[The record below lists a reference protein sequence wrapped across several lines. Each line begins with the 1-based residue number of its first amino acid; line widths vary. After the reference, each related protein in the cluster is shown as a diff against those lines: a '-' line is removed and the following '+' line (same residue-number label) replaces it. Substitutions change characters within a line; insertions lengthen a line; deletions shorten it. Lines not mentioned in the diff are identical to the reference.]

1 MFTPLHIYTSY
12 SFLQSGF
19 TVDHLIEALK
29 EKNYQAAAI
38 TDLNVLFGIPEFFD
52 RANKNSL
59 DAIAGLDLVVE
70 GELITLLAL
79 DETGYRQ
86 LVRLSSQASTG
97 TLTTDFIKA
106 HQGGLQAIVSSRQ
119 GEMLELFISNQ
130 AAIAPKM
137 AKLDAI
143 FPHILIGIEIYTS
156 NDEDFATFMREIAD
170 KFNYQTIAFP
180 FIKYHKPS
188 DAIVLK
194 ITHAIAHDEV
204 IEERELSGPYYL
216 YDSEQIDGRYT
227 DEEIALTGTIATK
240 INFDFHQKRGSLLEF
255 PKQAGA
261 SAALMLREMAIVGL
275 QTRDIDFTNI
285 EYLERLDYELRM
297 IEEMG
302 YSDYFLIVSDYVNH
316 AKNHGIPVGPGRGS
330 APGSLVGYA
339 LGITDVDPIKY
350 QLLFERFLNPSRKTM
365 PDIDIDFADI
375 RREEVIDYLRLKYGE
390 HRVANIITFQTI
402 QAKQA
407 IRDIGRVYKFSPRT
421 IEAMAKSLPDSRYD
435 LRTAFK
441 RVPAFKKVVLEDKEC
456 LEIVKLA
463 TKIEGLI
470 RQSGMH
476 PAGVVLNNE
485 DIRESLPVLENNG
498 HLITQYEMDYLE
510 TQGFLKM
517 DILGLRNLTII
528 DNCLRL
534 VKDNHGLDLRI
545 DKIPYHDPKIF
556 DLIRSGLTMGIF
568 QLESDGMRRAIKE
581 IKPTTFDDIVVILA
595 IFRPGPMDNI
605 TSYAARKAGTENYST
620 LDTQIAD
627 ILSPTFGII
636 IYQEQIMQIAER
648 MAGFTLSEADLFRR
662 AVSKKDAEKLGELQD
677 KFVAGAI
684 RKGYKEGHAVSVFNH
699 IYKFA
704 DYGFNKSHS
713 VAYAVIACQM
723 AYLKVY
729 YPHEFYAAILATSS
743 AINDTKFSAY
753 IEELQQLKI
762 TISNPDINRSGRS
775 FTVFGKKLLFPLN
788 AIRGISSDLAQRIVE
803 EREEGQFQSFYDF
816 ITRMYYHK
824 LSAKQL
830 EHLIDAGAFDGLH
843 KSRATL
849 RASINYGLQ
858 HAAIHATMT
867 SEETPSLIAGDHI
880 PSAKLVNAKD
890 DMIENV
896 DRELEAL
903 GIVLSASP
911 FKHKKSLLRD
921 YSLLPINKAKDTKA
935 TVTVGGIVRSKKTIK
950 TKAGAPMA
958 FMTIYDDAGE
968 MEVVIFPRP
977 YAEVATVLE
986 KNKLVVVIGHYE
998 TEKGNNFIA
1007 DKVTIIEENRE

>member
-19 TVDHLIEALK
+19 TVDRLLEALK
-29 EKNYQAAAI
+29 EKNYRAAAI
-38 TDLNVLFGIPEFFD
+38 SDFNVLFGVPDFFLLAQ
-52 RANKNSL
+52 RHAI
-59 DAIAGLDLVVE
+59 DAIAGLDLRIE

-79 DETGYRQ
+79 NEQGYRN
-86 LVRLSSQASTG
+86 LVQLSSQTSSG
-97 TLTTDFIKA
+97 NLTNDFIKT
-106 HQGGLQAIVSSRQ
+106 HQAGLQAIISTRQ
-119 GEMLELFISNQ
+119 GELLDLYNSNQ
-130 AAIAPKM
+130 AAIHPKLT
-137 AKLDAI
+137 KLYALLPSI
-143 FPHILIGIEIYTS
+143 YLGIEIYTS
-156 NDEDFATFMREIAD
+156 QDEDFASFIRELAD
-170 KFNYQTIAFP
+170 KYNYKTIAFP
-180 FIKYHKPS
+180 FIKYHKTS

-204 IEERELSGPYYL
+204 IEERELNGPYYL
-216 YDSEQIDGRYT
+216 YEIEQIDDRYT
-227 DEEIALTGTIATK
+227 DEEIALTGSLAASV
-240 INFDFHQKRGSLLEF
+240 NFDFNQRRGTLLEF
-255 PKQAGA
+255 PH
-261 SAALMLREMAIVGL
+261 SHNDSSSMLLRELAIVGL
-275 QTRDIDFTNI
+275 QERDIDFTNI

-297 IEEMG
+297 IEDMG
-302 YSDYFLIVSDYVNH
+302 YSDYFLIVSDYVKH
-316 AKNHGIPVGPGRGS
+316 AKNMGIPVGPGRGS
-330 APGSLVGYA
+330 APGSLVAYSLA
-339 LGITDVDPIKY
+339 ITDVDPIKY

-365 PDIDIDFADI
+365 PDIDIDFADG
-375 RREEVIDYLRLKYGE
+375 RREQVIDYLRSKYGN

-463 TKIEGLI
+463 TRIEGLI

-476 PAGVVLNNE
+476 PAGIVLNND
-485 DIRESLPVLENNG
+485 DICDSLPVLESNG

-510 TQGFLKM
+510 PQGFLKM

-534 VKDNHGLDLRI
+534 IKENHDVDLSI
-545 DKIPYHDPKIF
+545 DKIPYHDSKIF
-556 DLIRSGLTMGIF
+556 ELIRSGLTMGIF

-605 TSYAARKAGTENYST
+605 ASYAARKAGTENYST
-620 LDTQIAD
+620 LDTQISD
-627 ILSPTFGII
+627 ILAPTYGII

-648 MAGFTLSEADLFRR
+648 MAGFSLAEADLFRR
-662 AVSKKDAEKLGELQD
+662 AVSKKDAEKLAELQD
-677 KFVAGAI
+677 KFVSGAI

-713 VAYAVIACQM
+713 VAYAIIACQM

-729 YPHEFYAAILATSS
+729 YPYEFYAAILETSN
-743 AINDTKFSAY
+743 AINDTKFSTY

-762 TISNPDINRSGRS
+762 TISNPDINRSGLS
-775 FTVFGKKLLFPLN
+775 FTVFNKKLLFPLN
-788 AIRGISSDLAQRIVE
+788 AIRGISGDLASRIIE
-803 EREEGQFQSFYDF
+803 EREQGPFTSFYEF
-816 ITRMYYHK
+816 ITRMFAHK
-824 LSAKQL
+824 LSVKQL
-830 EHLIDAGAFDGLH
+830 EHLIDAGAFDSIN

-849 RASINYGLQ
+849 RASINFGLQ
-858 HAAIHATMT
+858 NATIHSSMT
-867 SEETPSLIAGDHI
+867 NEEAPSLIGGDHI
-880 PSAKLVNAKD
+880 PSAKLVVVKD

-896 DRELEAL
+896 DREQEAL

-911 FKHKKSLLRD
+911 FKHKKALLKD
-921 YSLLPINKAKDTKA
+921 YSLLPINKAKDTKS
-935 TVTVGGIVRSKKTIK
+935 TVTVGGIIRNKKTIK

-958 FMTIYDDAGE
+958 FMTIYDDSGE
-968 MEVVIFPRP
+968 LEVVIFPRP
-977 YAEVATVLE
+977 YADVATNLE
-986 KNKLVVVIGHYE
+986 KNRLVVIIGHFE

-1007 DKVTIIEENRE
+1007 DKVTIIEESRE